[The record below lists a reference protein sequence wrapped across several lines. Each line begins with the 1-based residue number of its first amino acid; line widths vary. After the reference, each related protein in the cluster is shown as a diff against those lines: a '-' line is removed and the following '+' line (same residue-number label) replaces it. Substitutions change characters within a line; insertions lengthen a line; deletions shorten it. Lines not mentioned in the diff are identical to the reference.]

1 MVYYHSG
8 DLIAHILG
16 SFRRHQFEIN
26 ALGTTWS
33 LLLNKPYDDG
43 GGENSKR
50 VDPDGKF
57 LAMARLIPV
66 DLLLMTRLD

>member
-1 MVYYHSG
+1 MSVPFVTFLFFGHR
-8 DLIAHILG
+8 D
-16 SFRRHQFEIN
+16 QFEIN

-43 GGENSKR
+43 GGEDSKR

-57 LAMARLIPV
+57 GMARGLYLPIV
-66 DLLLMTRLD
+66 